1 MSCGDDGNGNL
12 ANDTRTGKP
21 IPAADTHRGRRK
33 EGAGMFYRGRIH
45 EVAAEP
51 TPGTWLD
58 LLVAAQEINADLRVV
73 FLVFEDDEGGIV
85 GWLLAMGARPT
96 AIREHFSYV

>member
-1 MSCGDDGNGNL
+1 
-12 ANDTRTGKP
+12 
-21 IPAADTHRGRRK
+21 
-33 EGAGMFYRGRIH
+33 MFYRGRIH

-51 TPGTWLD
+51 TPGTGSICWSPRRRSTPTS
-58 LLVAAQEINADLRVV
+58 RVV
-73 FLVFEDDEGGIV
+73 FLDFEDDQGGIV